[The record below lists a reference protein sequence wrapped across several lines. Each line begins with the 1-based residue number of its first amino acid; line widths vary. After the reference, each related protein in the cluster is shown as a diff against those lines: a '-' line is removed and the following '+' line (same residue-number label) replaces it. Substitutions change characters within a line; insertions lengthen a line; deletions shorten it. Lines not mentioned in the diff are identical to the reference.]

1 MLLIQNRQ
9 AQPETETRSISRRG
23 LLHMLGPLALLLA
36 DPALALDLFKVLD
49 PEGKSKDLQKAK
61 QIVQGAGS
69 IMASATDLDY
79 KSEFAIGES
88 LALEGFK
95 RYGLPVK
102 NKEVQKYITLVG
114 NTVARNALRTDIPY
128 YFVLVNSSLYNAF
141 ACPGG
146 IIFLSAALFKAMND
160 ESELATVL
168 AHEVA
173 HVSHKHALQ
182 SIRRAKFFEGVGQIT
197 TANMKGADGQ
207 KFRNMI
213 GGLQD
218 VLFDQGLDQNM
229 EFEADLSGME
239 CAYRT
244 GYDPTGFVR
253 VLEMLQTRQGGA
265 DKKGSWFSTH
275 PPLPER
281 IQKCRSKTADYP
293 DAKTLATVKERFIAY
308 RAQV

>member
-1 MLLIQNRQ
+1 MRLLRNMELQN
-9 AQPETETRSISRRG
+9 ETETSPMTRRH
-23 LLHMLGPLALLLA
+23 LLRMLGPLALLMA
-36 DPALALDLFKVLD
+36 DPAFAFDLFQVID
-49 PEGKSKDLQKAK
+49 PEGKSKDIQKAK
-61 QIVQGAGS
+61 QIVQGASS
-69 IMASATDLDY
+69 IVTSATDLDY

-95 RYGLPVK
+95 RYGMPLK
-102 NKEVQKYITLVG
+102 NKELQKYITLVG
-114 NTVARNALRTDIPY
+114 NTVARNAIRTDIPY
-128 YFVLVNSSLYNAF
+128 YFVLVNSGLYNAF

-146 IIFLSAALFKAMND
+146 IIFISSTLFKAMND

-182 SIRRAKFFEGVGQIT
+182 SIRRAKFFEGVGKIT

-218 VLFDQGLDQNM
+218 VLFDQGLDKNM

-244 GYDPTGFVR
+244 GYDPTGFIR
-253 VLEMLQTRQGGA
+253 VLEMLQSRQEKA

-281 IQKCRSKTADYP
+281 IQKCSAKTADYP
-293 DAKTLATVKERFIAY
+293 DAKTLATVKERFISY
-308 RAQV
+308 RGRV